1 MNVCAT
7 ASSKYRSTQTMTM
20 YIYTSVNRS
29 NAYLSVRNNVI
40 HIHRYIPYLC
50 IYLSTV
56 LWIDYPPSA
65 FRRTRPRPSPPR
77 LITFCIA
84 LDIIKNKRR
93 GETTGECRGGYYS
106 SSRRRGEY
114 IITFASFSFCCI
126 ILSVIGHWT
135 FLESLCWNTV
145 EQLTRHF
152 RSPKKFSSGSIRL
165 FFCHPASSHPQLGPG
180 EDGRRERRGKQTRCN
195 SS

>member
-1 MNVCAT
+1 
-7 ASSKYRSTQTMTM
+7 M
-20 YIYTSVNRS
+20 YLPI
-29 NAYLSVRNNVI
+29 
-40 HIHRYIPYLC
+40 
-50 IYLSTV
+50 STV

-65 FRRTRPRPSPPR
+65 FRRTRPRPSPPC

-126 ILSVIGHWT
+126 ILSVIGHQ
-135 FLESLCWNTV
+135 SLDISEIPAGTLWNNSHVIFGRQKNSLLGQFDYFFVTPPLLILSSALGKTAGERGGGSRRDAIVARKSGHTV
-145 EQLTRHF
+145 HRAEAR
-152 RSPKKFSSGSIRL
+152 RVVGEIR
-165 FFCHPASSHPQLGPG
+165 
-180 EDGRRERRGKQTRCN
+180 
-195 SS
+195 